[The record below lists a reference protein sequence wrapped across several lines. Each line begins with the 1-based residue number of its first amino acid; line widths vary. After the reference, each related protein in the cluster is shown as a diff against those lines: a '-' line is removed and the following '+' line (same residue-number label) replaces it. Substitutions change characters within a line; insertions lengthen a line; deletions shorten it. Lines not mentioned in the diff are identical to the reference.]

1 MASSKPNSC
10 CSCCSGFIITIG
22 LMALFIWLS
31 LRVDEPKLYIDKIY
45 LPALN
50 KALNTTAKSNTTF
63 TFLLKLVNP
72 NKDKGIQYDPIH
84 LNFTFYNTLN
94 TTLPL
99 GNVTVNGFYQGHE
112 KKAKKNGVV
121 EAGVKNLTASVKGVV
136 DGKVYL
142 RVDYITAVKYK
153 ILVWYTKRDRL
164 WGGANVEIGD
174 SGEKMGKKSV
184 RLGGKEPRVI
194 VSGAWKVYGGYRALL
209 VFIIG
214 LGFT

>member
-1 MASSKPNSC
+1 
-10 CSCCSGFIITIG
+10 
-22 LMALFIWLS
+22 MALFIWLS

-50 KALNTTAKSNTTF
+50 KTLNSTSRSNTTF
-63 TFLLKLVNP
+63 TFRLKLNNP

-84 LNFTFYNTLN
+84 LNFTFFNTLN
-94 TTLPL
+94 ATLPL
-99 GNVTVNGFYQGHE
+99 GNVTLNGFYQGHE

-121 EAGVKNLTASVKGVV
+121 EASVKNLTASIKGIN
-136 DGKVYL
+136 GKVYL
-142 RVDYITAVKYK
+142 RVDYVTAVKYK
-153 ILVWYTKRDRL
+153 ILVWYTKRDQL

-184 RLGGKEPRVI
+184 RLGGNEPKVI

-209 VFIIG
+209 VFWVLFIG